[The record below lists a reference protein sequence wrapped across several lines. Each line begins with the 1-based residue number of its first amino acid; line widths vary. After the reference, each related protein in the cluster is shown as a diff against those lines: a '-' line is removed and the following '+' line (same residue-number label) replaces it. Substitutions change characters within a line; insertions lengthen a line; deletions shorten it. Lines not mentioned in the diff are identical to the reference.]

1 MYLKILN
8 RFFANPHI
16 YKTFQNAKYEIN
28 TLLKYG
34 IEFGGIIFDTMLA
47 SYINDPSRKH
57 GLKVQAAE
65 NLDYFMTEIDELIG
79 KGKNQITMDNVSIED
94 CSDYACDD
102 AFVTLELTR
111 YWEKNLMMKKKSSV
125 QHRSPDLSCT
135 CKNGGTGCIS

>member
-1 MYLKILN
+1 MKKFRQKTQKVVLTEKEGQTKSFYIPVFHKFGEQLEMDYVLENLKPI
-8 RFFANPHI
+8 FANPHI

-79 KGKNQITMDNVSIED
+79 KGK
-94 CSDYACDD
+94 
-102 AFVTLELTR
+102 TR
-111 YWEKNLMMKKKSSV
+111 LQWIMSV
-125 QHRSPDLSCT
+125 
-135 CKNGGTGCIS
+135 